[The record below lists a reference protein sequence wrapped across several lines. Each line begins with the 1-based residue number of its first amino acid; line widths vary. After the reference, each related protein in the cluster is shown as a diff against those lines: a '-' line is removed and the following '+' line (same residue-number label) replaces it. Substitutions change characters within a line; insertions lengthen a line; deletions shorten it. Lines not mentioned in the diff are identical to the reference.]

1 MMMAKG
7 KRTMTINFEE
17 YYNSLSQQSFGNQR
31 KIPVNAPVGVFYGLS
46 DEGHLR
52 LSILSLCSGPKME
65 STRQLR
71 VTQGEECRGT
81 YWTCFDLLNKE
92 AEPVFYSFC
101 SNLLEAIE
109 GASDEHDALNRLK
122 IRYIIWKSLFKN
134 EPTGN
139 VPFETIQGL
148 FGELYFMKKYM
159 FEKHGIPAS
168 VRAWSG
174 PETLSKDYA
183 IGREWYEVKTA
194 GANSSYIHIS
204 SVAQLSS
211 DVPGHLAV
219 IRVERMASEF
229 SNGESSIL
237 ELFESI
243 LQSISD
249 EAIENIFS
257 SKVASYGITISD
269 SAFSTKFDVK
279 DLKVYCVTDGFPR
292 ITINEIPYPEISNIS
307 YDISIAAIKR
317 FAEV

>member
-1 MMMAKG
+1 
-7 KRTMTINFEE
+7 MTINFEE
-17 YYNSLSQQSFGNQR
+17 YYKSLTQQSSGNQR

-46 DEGHLR
+46 SEGYLR
-52 LSILSLCSGPKME
+52 LSILSLYGGPKME

-71 VTQGEECRGT
+71 VTQGEESQGV

-122 IRYIIWKSLFKN
+122 IRYIIWKSLFKK
-134 EPTGN
+134 ESTGN
-139 VPFETIQGL
+139 VPFEIVQGL

-159 FEKHGIPAS
+159 FGKHGIPAS

-174 PETLSKDYA
+174 PEALSKDYA
-183 IGREWYEVKTA
+183 IGKDWYEVKTV
-194 GANSSYIHIS
+194 GANSSYVHIS
-204 SVAQLSS
+204 SAAQLSS
-211 DVPGHLAV
+211 DVPGHLVV

-229 SNGESSIL
+229 SNGESCIL

-243 LQSISD
+243 LQSASA
-249 EAIENIFS
+249 ETIENIFS
-257 SKVASYGITISD
+257 AKVASYGINISD
-269 SAFSTKFDVK
+269 PAFSAKFDVK
-279 DLKVYCVTDGFPR
+279 DLKIYSVTDGFPR
-292 ITINEIPYPEISNIS
+292 ITINRIPYPEITNVS

-317 FAEV
+317 FAED